1 MCCTVF
7 SASTVGVKLWAALH
21 KQLAAIQQFSL
32 TFSIVWA
39 QWRKKVF
46 LQNPTRYPL
55 KFKKILLL
63 NTEALAMD

>member
-7 SASTVGVKLWAALH
+7 SASTVAAKLWAALH
-21 KQLAAIQQFSL
+21 KQLAAIQQFSP
-32 TFSIVWA
+32 TSPTVGA
-39 QWRKKVF
+39 SVAEKSF
-46 LQNPTRYPL
+46 LHNPTRCPL